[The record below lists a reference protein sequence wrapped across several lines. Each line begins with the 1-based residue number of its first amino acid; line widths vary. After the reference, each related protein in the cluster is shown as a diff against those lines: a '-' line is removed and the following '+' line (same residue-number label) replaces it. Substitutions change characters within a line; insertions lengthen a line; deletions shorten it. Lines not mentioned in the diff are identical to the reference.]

1 MEKQETLH
9 QSLKNQTMD
18 LHENAHSIPYIKN
31 LLNNDIQLESYI
43 GHLRTFAII
52 YGTLEHQLSVSKHPE
67 IGKFLKFYVPK
78 LPLIL
83 ADLDE
88 LNAKAVKDIM
98 PAVSKALHVADKI
111 LLYSEKNPFK
121 LIGFLYTLDGS
132 LNGGSVFKTHLTKT
146 FGLEDHQGI
155 SYFEAF
161 NEEYKQF
168 WKGFT
173 EMLNTGIVGKQ
184 EKEDV
189 LTSAKEIFIDL
200 IGIYESL
207 YPFEEKDLKNHI
219 TSLNP
224 EAGNFPISTNPLEIE
239 AAINAGQK
247 CWYEFPYY
255 EQRYGERGKRFTVS
269 DSVWLVNL
277 CELSQDL
284 ANRQV
289 NWLANYLAHIGMPT
303 FTMEIQLKYMYEELV
318 KNIPVNEAK
327 YKKLLLASEMLK
339 NQRNSQ
345 IDVALFENSNSA
357 FTQLC
362 NDLKISGHNM
372 KNTGKLIASS
382 IADKRSG
389 IAETATDFKTWISN
403 PDLFSAIW
411 IQAIEKAYSEINH
424 QIES

>member
-1 MEKQETLH
+1 ME
-9 QSLKNQTMD
+9 S
-18 LHENAHSIPYIKN
+18 
-31 LLNNDIQLESYI
+31 
-43 GHLRTFAII
+43 
-52 YGTLEHQLSVSKHPE
+52 
-67 IGKFLKFYVPK
+67 
-78 LPLIL
+78 
-83 ADLDE
+83 
-88 LNAKAVKDIM
+88 
-98 PAVSKALHVADKI
+98 HV
-111 LLYSEKNPFK
+111 
-121 LIGFLYTLDGS
+121 
-132 LNGGSVFKTHLTKT
+132 
-146 FGLEDHQGI
+146 GI
-155 SYFEAF
+155 SYFKAF

-173 EMLNTGIVGKQ
+173 EMLNTGIAGKQ

-207 YPFEEKDLKNHI
+207 NPFDEKDLKNHI

-269 DSVWLVNL
+269 DSVWLINL

-318 KNIPVNEAK
+318 KNIPKNEAK

-345 IDVALFENSNSA
+345 IDVALFEKSNSA

-372 KNTGKLIASS
+372 KNTGKLITSS
-382 IADKRSG
+382 IADHRNG
-389 IAETATDFKTWISN
+389 IGETETDFKTWISN
-403 PDLFSAIW
+403 PDLFSASW
-411 IQAIEKAYSEINH
+411 IQAIEKTYSEINH